1 MNVLISQIIAFIAII
16 TIGYIVFK
24 YFPFKIMTK
33 DISLAAFLV
42 VASVVLSYFSLMIP
56 LFGFMSFKVGFSQM
70 PLMILGVILGPGW
83 AFIGALVQDFLDIMI
98 NPSGFPFLGFTLNK
112 ILIATIPALWFC
124 KWNKLTQKQTFKLIW
139 LLLFSIY
146 ALTLIGIWRATSIT
160 VNLTLLIFTTEMKLL
175 LSLACSVVIVLL
187 ILLML
192 YFKRKYPFEKSR
204 YHIANWIV
212 CVLLIEIIVQ
222 LTLTPIW
229 LDIMYGIPYIMN
241 VLVRMVKSSFMIF
254 LNITIGYYVLRLV
267 NKIRKD
273 PNGLSK

>member
-1 MNVLISQIIAFIAII
+1 MNILISQIIALITII
-16 TIGYIVFK
+16 IIGYIVFK
-24 YFPFKIMTK
+24 YFPFKVTTK
-33 DISLAAFLV
+33 DISLTAFLV

-56 LFGFMSFKVGFSQM
+56 LFGFMSFKIGFSQM

-83 AFIGALVQDFLDIMI
+83 AFIGAIVQDLLDIMI

-112 ILIATIPALWFC
+112 ILIATVPALWFC

-139 LLLFSIY
+139 LLLFGIY
-146 ALTLIGIWRATSIT
+146 TLTMIGIWSATSIT
-160 VNLTLLIFTTEMKLL
+160 VSSSLLVFTIEMKLL
-175 LSLACSVVIVLL
+175 LSLACSAVMIIL
-187 ILLML
+187 IILML
-192 YFKRKYPFEKSR
+192 YFKRKYPFETSR

-254 LNITIGYYVLRLV
+254 LNITLGYYVLRLV
-267 NKIRKD
+267 TKLRKD

>member
-1 MNVLISQIIAFIAII
+1 MNILISQIIAFVAII
-16 TIGYIVFK
+16 IIGYIVFK
-24 YFPFKIMTK
+24 YFSFKITTK
-33 DISLAAFLV
+33 AISLAAFLV

-56 LFGFMSFKVGFSQM
+56 LFGFMSFKIGFSQM

-83 AFIGALVQDFLDIMI
+83 AFISAIVQDLLDIMI

-112 ILIATIPALWFC
+112 ILIATVPALWFC
-124 KWNKLTQKQTFKLIW
+124 KWNKLTQKQTFRLIW

-146 ALTLIGIWRATSIT
+146 TLTMIGIWSATSIT
-160 VNLTLLIFTTEMKLL
+160 VNATLVVFTTGMKLL
-175 LSLACSVVIVLL
+175 LSLACSTVII
-187 ILLML
+187 ILVILML

-229 LDIMYGIPYIMN
+229 LDVMYGIPYIMN

-267 NKIRKD
+267 TKIRKGT
-273 PNGLSK
+273 NGLSK